1 MSFDDWVKATCVLS
15 AWNGRNYLIV
25 GLRNEKIVIHDLNE
39 FDLSISSSSSNCNLN
54 PCPVAV
60 IDCHADTISSLVALP
75 QLNGFVSAS
84 LDGSVL
90 FWSAAKGFS
99 DLVSSKEEARR
110 ENESA
115 MEVQV
120 DSDPMALTAEE
131 EAELAEL
138 M

>member
-1 MSFDDWVKATCVLS
+1 MS

-39 FDLSISSSSSNCNLN
+39 FDLSSSTNSNLN

-84 LDGSVL
+84 LDGSVF

-99 DLVSSKEEARR
+99 DLHHYKDEEEKEKEE
-110 ENESA
+110 ES
-115 MEVQV
+115 M
-120 DSDPMALTAEE
+120 DIINDPMALTAEE